1 MAEISIYQK
10 LLGADFEQLS
20 PALQVVHGRE
30 TPVHAR
36 GQVSVTYGRGPLV
49 RLCNRM
55 MHVPPASENVM
66 LKLKIQRSGAQETW
80 IRDFGGKPLAT
91 QQWAEN
97 GLFIEAVGG
106 VEMAMRLRVSDGILR
121 FEPAFTR
128 FKGMKIPRFIGVT
141 VYAEVRGHE
150 NGWQILVETRSP
162 ILGLLFRYTGLIK
175 LES

>member
-1 MAEISIYQK
+1 MEEISIYQK

-20 PALQVVHGRE
+20 PALQVVHGRA

-55 MHVPPASENVM
+55 MQVPPASENVM
-66 LKLKIQRSGAQETW
+66 LKLEIQRTAAQETW
-80 IRDFGGKPLAT
+80 IRDFGGKPLVT

-106 VEMAMRLRVSDGILR
+106 VEMAMRLRVSDGLLS
-121 FEPAFTR
+121 FEPVFTR
-128 FKGMKIPRFIGVT
+128 FKGMKIPRFIGIT
-141 VYAEVRGHE
+141 VYAEVRDHAG
-150 NGWQILVETRSP
+150 GWQILVETRSSV
-162 ILGLLFRYTGLIK
+162 LGLLFRYTGLIK
-175 LES
+175 LEP